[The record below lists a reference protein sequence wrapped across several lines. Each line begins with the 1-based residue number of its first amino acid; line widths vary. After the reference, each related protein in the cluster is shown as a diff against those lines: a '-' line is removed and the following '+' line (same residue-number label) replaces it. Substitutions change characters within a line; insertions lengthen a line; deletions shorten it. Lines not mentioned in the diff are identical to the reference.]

1 MNNQTPIP
9 GMINCGNPPLMNHI
23 KSPSC
28 SSSFF
33 KIHRQV
39 IIPQIRK
46 SDNIISPLNIINS
59 VSNFQNNVIQTDYN
73 YNNIINSF
81 GNQNK
86 INNNYFVN
94 NNFISPRNC
103 IKINNNINQAFNQL
117 NLPINNNYLLN
128 SSSRL
133 NRNNSTYNNFY
144 NNNANVNIYQNL
156 ITKSKE
162 QIFFD
167 KNKFNFLKE
176 KTINKNGKTI
186 MNIDINIDC
195 DDLNKPEKNLDMS
208 NQISNSSSKNTF
220 INKENLN
227 ISHLDINIDNNKNK
241 RRFSNNVKNTNISN
255 SIDKKINV
263 KNNNKRFSKVKDK
276 TKSNSKFSNS
286 VKNSN
291 NLLSKNMEYSEISN
305 NNININNNTGIKL
318 STRKKL
324 NRIPYK
330 DNSNYNFKAYKGNNK
345 EEMINNG
352 FTKLN
357 KEIKKFKD
365 NPIILDDIDKYDDND
380 NDNDNDNITNEE
392 IPNKTLNNNNFKIKD
407 NNKYNII
414 KLDDDNSIYEYPENN
429 QLDEN
434 IENIVNNIENYQ
446 SINHNNTF
454 EKDLGDKT
462 PKENMKRKM
471 IYNPQQLIKSF
482 SQIKEKEK
490 DKINI
495 IKYIKKEK
503 EEDNYIPRNK
513 SPKNNMKRAK
523 AKSNNIN
530 INLIK
535 EIAKNNET
543 NEKTNT
549 IINNAK
555 NKIILSKNKIKSE
568 RIQYNRSPPQLK
580 LNFDISKKD
589 KNNILIKK
597 EKLNKSTS
605 NENIVLSDVDN
616 EENNILKINN
626 FDEIIKIKKN
636 KNKNL
641 AIKNGN
647 IYDLNK
653 ENINKKKNNNIH
665 TQENINHIINI
676 NNIKINRTNENNNQE
691 KKNDFSKTK
700 NYFSDYHVETVPG
713 TELHR
718 KIKINQDIPLAKINV
733 NRING
738 FNLFGVLDG
747 HGEFGHKISHFARD
761 FISKEIKKNIEKLEL
776 TNLEEIYTELKKD
789 NYALIKKSYEKVDQ
803 ELLKQEFNSNFSG
816 TTCVI
821 VFQIGIHLITANV
834 GDSRAILIYSEDPK
848 DKKLKHSKIFEL
860 SLDQKPEL
868 PKEKKR
874 IYERGG
880 IVDQM
885 LDGRGK
891 RNGPF
896 RVWAGKE
903 NYPGLAMSR
912 SIGDLKGKK
921 CGLISEPEIIEYT
934 LDEKS
939 KYMIICSDGV
949 WEFLSNENVMNI
961 ANKYYLKNNIKE
973 LVHTLI
979 KESQLWWDKE
989 DVIRDDITVVAV
1001 FF

>member
-1 MNNQTPIP
+1 MNNQIPIP
-9 GMINCGNPPLMNHI
+9 GMINRGNSPLMSHV

-33 KIHRQV
+33 NTHRQV

-46 SDNIISPLNIINS
+46 SDNHINPFNINNN
-59 VSNFQNNVIQTDYN
+59 VSNFQNSAIQTDYIC
-73 YNNIINSF
+73 NNIINSF
-81 GNQNK
+81 GNQKK
-86 INNNYFVN
+86 INNNNFVN
-94 NNFISPRNC
+94 NNFISSRNY
-103 IKINNNINQAFNQL
+103 NEMNNINQTFNQL
-117 NLPINNNYLLN
+117 NLPMNNNYLLN
-128 SSSRL
+128 SPSRL
-133 NRNNSTYNNFY
+133 NQNNSTYNNFY
-144 NNNANVNIYQNL
+144 NNNTNVNIYQNHT
-156 ITKSKE
+156 TKSKE
-162 QIFFD
+162 QIFFNNSI
-167 KNKFNFLKE
+167 KPKILNTKLNYLKE
-176 KTINKNGKTI
+176 KKINKNGKQI
-186 MNIDINIDC
+186 KNIDINNDC
-195 DDLNKPEKNLDMS
+195 DDFNKSEINLDMS
-208 NQISNSSSKNTF
+208 NQMTNSGSKNTF
-220 INKENLN
+220 NY
-227 ISHLDINIDNNKNK
+227 LDINIGNNYCLHNNENK
-241 RRFSNNVKNTNISN
+241 RKFSNNVKNTNILNNIES
-255 SIDKKINV
+255 NV
-263 KNNNKRFSKVKDK
+263 KNKNKRFSKVKDK

-286 VKNSN
+286 IKNTN
-291 NLLSKNMEYSEISN
+291 NLLSKHVEYPEMNNNDIISN
-305 NNININNNTGIKL
+305 TSIKL
-318 STRKKL
+318 NTRKKSF
-324 NRIPYK
+324 NKIPYK
-330 DNSNYNFKAYKGNNK
+330 NNSNYNIKAYKENNK

-380 NDNDNDNITNEE
+380 NITNDE
-392 IPNKTLNNNNFKIKD
+392 IPDMTLNNNNIKIKD
-407 NNKYNII
+407 KYKII

-434 IENIVNNIENYQ
+434 IENIVNNVENYK

-471 IYNPQQLIKSF
+471 LYNPQQLIKSF
-482 SQIKEKEK
+482 SQIKEKGK
-490 DKINI
+490 DNINI
-495 IKYIKKEK
+495 IKNTKKEK
-503 EEDNYIPRNK
+503 DNFIPKNK
-513 SPKNNMKRAK
+513 SPKNNMKRVK

-535 EIAKNNET
+535 EIAKNNEI
-543 NEKTNT
+543 NEEPNI
-549 IINNAK
+549 IINNSK
-555 NKIILSKNKIKSE
+555 NKINLSKNKIKSE
-568 RIQYNRSPPQLK
+568 RIQCNRSPPQLE
-580 LNFDISKKD
+580 LNYDIPKKD
-589 KNNILIKK
+589 KKNILIKK

-616 EENNILKINN
+616 EEDNILKINN
-626 FDEIIKIKKN
+626 FDEIIKN
-636 KNKNL
+636 KNKKLTLKYEN
-641 AIKNGN
+641 K
-647 IYDLNK
+647 YDINK
-653 ENINKKKNNNIH
+653 ENISNNKNNNIH
-665 TQENINHIINI
+665 TQENVNHIINI
-676 NNIKINRTNENNNQE
+676 NNIKISRTNENNNQQ
-691 KKNDFSKTK
+691 KKNDFSKK
-700 NYFSDYHVETVPG
+700 LNYFSDYHVETVPG
-713 TELHR
+713 TELNR

-733 NRING
+733 NGING

-747 HGEFGHKISHFARD
+747 HGEFGHKISLFARD

-816 TTCVI
+816 TTCLI
-821 VFQIGIHLITANV
+821 AFQIGNHLITANV
-834 GDSRAILIYSEDPK
+834 GDSRGILIYSDDPK

-860 SLDQKPEL
+860 SIDQKPEL
-868 PKEKKR
+868 PNEKKR

-961 ANKYYLKNNIKE
+961 ANKYYIKNNIKE

-989 DVIRDDITVVAV
+989 DVIRDDITVVVV